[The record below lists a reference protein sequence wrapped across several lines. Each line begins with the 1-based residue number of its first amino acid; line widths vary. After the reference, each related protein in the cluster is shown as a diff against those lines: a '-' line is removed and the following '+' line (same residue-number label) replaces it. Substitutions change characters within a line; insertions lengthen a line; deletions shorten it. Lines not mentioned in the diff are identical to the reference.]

1 MRRIMKRQ
9 LAPVAGFVGG
19 LSVLVAAGC
28 GTAAA
33 RPAATP
39 VSPPPAA
46 TVNAFLSAF
55 LNGHVT
61 KASEL
66 TTGGHREEKMV
77 AKDQAE
83 LGAALVNQPPF
94 TPLSALH
101 WTTHCAGLTCSVAFA
116 GPLDSHR
123 VPVLHLHLQMVGH
136 QARVVVGDLP
146 VWFNAINRAYQ

>member
-28 GTAAA
+28 GTAVT

-55 LNGHVT
+55 LNGH
-61 KASEL
+61 ASQAAQL
-66 TTGGHREEKMV
+66 TTEGPQAHGPL
-77 AKDQAE
+77 AKDQGN
-83 LGAALVNQPPF
+83 LRGLLVNAPPF

-101 WTTHCAGLTCSVAFA
+101 WTTHCSGLTCSVTFA
-116 GPLDSHR
+116 TFNTHR
-123 VPVLHLHLQMVGH
+123 VPTLHLHLRAVGH
-136 QARVVVGDLP
+136 HARVSLSDLAP
-146 VWFNAINRAYQ
+146 WFTAIGHID